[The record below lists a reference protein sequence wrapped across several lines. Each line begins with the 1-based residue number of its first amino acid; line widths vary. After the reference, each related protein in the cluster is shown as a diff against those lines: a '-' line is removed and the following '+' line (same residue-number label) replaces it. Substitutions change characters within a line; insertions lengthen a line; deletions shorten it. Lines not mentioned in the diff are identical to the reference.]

1 MHHKRKLFALK
12 RNRVV
17 QPGSFTAKRNVFF
30 NDGRAAQNRKNRNK
44 NRIKTVVA
52 YPCPYSENAA

>member
-12 RNRVV
+12 CNRVV

-30 NDGRAAQNRKNRNK
+30 NDGRAAQNRKYRNK

-52 YPCPYSENAA
+52 HTGRHTKNAA